1 MSMVAILPPRLMVIV
16 EALELADGLLL
27 VEATSG
33 SSLGFF
39 LKNSKGMLP
48 NSGSVPSAKKINKI
62 NQCCCSVTEPTNAKV
77 FVKQNPLR
85 LRY

>member
-1 MSMVAILPPRLMVIV
+1 MVIV

-62 NQCCCSVTEPTNAKV
+62 NQCCCNAKLKTGSIGLGGAMV
-77 FVKQNPLR
+77 
-85 LRY
+85 